1 MDFNLKGKR
10 SLLAAV
16 LFFAVVTAFFYAV
29 IAGTMPKYKAVSG
42 SEQLSQTDLS
52 RECVSLGLSS
62 GEYYTG
68 RLYTSEDFEN
78 GAVAQGNPDAKYGTF
93 RVVVPLEAGKVYGI
107 TGQTATYAQR
117 VYVNGELLSEVGR
130 VSENAADFVPKTDN
144 YTVYFRPDS
153 DTAEIIVQNAWF
165 NHVSGALQKISLGEQ
180 NVISASERA
189 RTMCD
194 GFTVGVMLAMAIFF
208 FGMFLFYSKQRGLLW
223 FSLSSFCAAVHYLIY
238 ESKQIAVLFP
248 KLDWYVG
255 HKIEYIT
262 NFSYFVFI
270 AMFACAILRLRF
282 PKPLRIF
289 SFALYGAVSL
299 YYIVSPSTFYT
310 RYIVP
315 VSGAVIAYCLFI
327 SVFITA
333 VSLKKHLLCRIDRVI
348 ACATVLITA
357 AVYIVEALTYFSRVF
372 YIRSYAVILFAFCN
386 AIVLTVNI
394 SQAEKELDEA
404 MLREKEIKERGETL
418 ERMNILKS
426 EFMHNIAHEMK
437 TPLAVM
443 SGYAQLTEREIRKNM
458 INDETVSNLSTISS
472 EAMRLSDLVTKLL
485 NVSYSG
491 VQTASVELNRI
502 CPSELLADAASVCRP
517 VLAKRNNVLKVEC
530 SECPDI
536 IANREAL
543 LQVIINLAVN
553 SGKHT
558 ENGTVTFSA
567 APDADDP
574 SFVGFG
580 VRDTGEGI
588 SPEILPHVFEK
599 GRSSDGGSGLGLAIC
614 REIIEST
621 GGSIIIKETGKSG
634 TQVYFTVPSGRDEA

>member
-1 MDFNLKGKR
+1 M
-10 SLLAAV
+10 
-16 LFFAVVTAFFYAV
+16 LF
-29 IAGTMPKYKAVSG
+29 
-42 SEQLSQTDLS
+42 
-52 RECVSLGLSS
+52 
-62 GEYYTG
+62 
-68 RLYTSEDFEN
+68 
-78 GAVAQGNPDAKYGTF
+78 
-93 RVVVPLEAGKVYGI
+93 
-107 TGQTATYAQR
+107 
-117 VYVNGELLSEVGR
+117 
-130 VSENAADFVPKTDN
+130 
-144 YTVYFRPDS
+144 
-153 DTAEIIVQNAWF
+153 
-165 NHVSGALQKISLGEQ
+165 
-180 NVISASERA
+180 
-189 RTMCD
+189 
-194 GFTVGVMLAMAIFF
+194 
-208 FGMFLFYSKQRGLLW
+208 
-223 FSLSSFCAAVHYLIY
+223 
-238 ESKQIAVLFP
+238 
-248 KLDWYVG
+248 
-255 HKIEYIT
+255 
-262 NFSYFVFI
+262 
-270 AMFACAILRLRF
+270 
-282 PKPLRIF
+282 
-289 SFALYGAVSL
+289 
-299 YYIVSPSTFYT
+299 
-310 RYIVP
+310 
-315 VSGAVIAYCLFI
+315 
-327 SVFITA
+327 
-333 VSLKKHLLCRIDRVI
+333 
-348 ACATVLITA
+348 
-357 AVYIVEALTYFSRVF
+357 
-372 YIRSYAVILFAFCN
+372 
-386 AIVLTVNI
+386 
-394 SQAEKELDEA
+394 QAEKELDEA

>member
-194 GFTVGVMLAMAIFF
+194 GLTVGVMLAMAIFF

-223 FSLSSFCAAVHYLIY
+223 F
-238 ESKQIAVLFP
+238 
-248 KLDWYVG
+248 
-255 HKIEYIT
+255 
-262 NFSYFVFI
+262 
-270 AMFACAILRLRF
+270 
-282 PKPLRIF
+282 
-289 SFALYGAVSL
+289 
-299 YYIVSPSTFYT
+299 
-310 RYIVP
+310 
-315 VSGAVIAYCLFI
+315 
-327 SVFITA
+327 
-333 VSLKKHLLCRIDRVI
+333 
-348 ACATVLITA
+348 
-357 AVYIVEALTYFSRVF
+357 
-372 YIRSYAVILFAFCN
+372 
-386 AIVLTVNI
+386 
-394 SQAEKELDEA
+394 
-404 MLREKEIKERGETL
+404 
-418 ERMNILKS
+418 
-426 EFMHNIAHEMK
+426 
-437 TPLAVM
+437 
-443 SGYAQLTEREIRKNM
+443 
-458 INDETVSNLSTISS
+458 
-472 EAMRLSDLVTKLL
+472 
-485 NVSYSG
+485 
-491 VQTASVELNRI
+491 
-502 CPSELLADAASVCRP
+502 
-517 VLAKRNNVLKVEC
+517 
-530 SECPDI
+530 
-536 IANREAL
+536 
-543 LQVIINLAVN
+543 
-553 SGKHT
+553 
-558 ENGTVTFSA
+558 
-567 APDADDP
+567 
-574 SFVGFG
+574 
-580 VRDTGEGI
+580 
-588 SPEILPHVFEK
+588 
-599 GRSSDGGSGLGLAIC
+599 
-614 REIIEST
+614 
-621 GGSIIIKETGKSG
+621 
-634 TQVYFTVPSGRDEA
+634 